1 MLQSGRPILHDPE
14 IVAAVATSAL
24 LPKATTLSLIY
35 PLKDASDENTL
46 NFMKNESRQVVVA
59 TGKELI
65 EFYPVL
71 IGSHQKMEIRMKRS
85 AKDIRRLATCPT

>member
-1 MLQSGRPILHDPE
+1 M
-14 IVAAVATSAL
+14 
-24 LPKATTLSLIY
+24 SLIY
-35 PLKDASDENTL
+35 PLKEESDENML

-71 IGSHQKMEIRMKRS
+71 TGSHQQMETRMKRP